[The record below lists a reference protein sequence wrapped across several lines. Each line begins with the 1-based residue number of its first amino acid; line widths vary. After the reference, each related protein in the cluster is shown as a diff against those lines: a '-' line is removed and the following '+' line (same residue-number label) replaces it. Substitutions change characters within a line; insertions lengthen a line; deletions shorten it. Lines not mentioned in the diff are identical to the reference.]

1 MCWFTYISYI
11 NCRRPQEHQYE
22 TWEHG
27 ECFEAGLAGT
37 ECVRSIADYF
47 ASEPRECEEYSML
60 QREGRRLTVS
70 SRHPTM
76 SPAVNSL
83 TVMIAYIYG
92 TKKIS
97 GPFTV
102 ITKIS
107 GQLMK
112 Q

>member
-1 MCWFTYISYI
+1 MSREGRAGMAASAS
-11 NCRRPQEHQYE
+11 CRTNVDKAVPY
-22 TWEHG
+22 
-27 ECFEAGLAGT
+27 GL
-37 ECVRSIADYF
+37 CIVD
-47 ASEPRECEEYSML
+47 SML

-70 SRHPTM
+70 SRHRTM

-83 TVMIAYIYG
+83 TVMIADIYG

-97 GPFTV
+97 DPFTV